1 MSLEVG
7 ALVGPKEGGIA
18 PLEGGCPHF
27 MRAMLEKK
35 GVKEKEI
42 SDTARPSG
50 WHCTRPG
57 CPMEHTAIESGMR
70 RKNLSLT
77 KWWWWCRSCAAYCH
91 TRGISAEA
99 EAAGRGDTRGWP
111 LNIGKTIAAGNT
123 HTSLL
128 DRCYVVNVFVSTT
141 VAFFQQRAL
150 LVGVGTTQS

>member
-1 MSLEVG
+1 
-7 ALVGPKEGGIA
+7 
-18 PLEGGCPHF
+18 
-27 MRAMLEKK
+27 
-35 GVKEKEI
+35 
-42 SDTARPSG
+42 
-50 WHCTRPG
+50 
-57 CPMEHTAIESGMR
+57 MR
-70 RKNLSLT
+70 RENLSLT
-77 KWWWWCRSCAAYCH
+77 KWWWWCRSCAAHCH

-150 LVGVGTTQS
+150 LVGVGTTQP